1 MNRSVFVFLALAL
14 LIIERNFLAV
24 GFFEWI
30 LRQTVLLTG
39 IPLLSLYFFKISPG
53 EVGLSLKS
61 WRLSVKYAG
70 AVLLLAAPVM
80 YYGATLE
87 SFRAYY
93 PMWAPAGHSLKN
105 FLLYQAMIA
114 VLMFNTEFLFR
125 GYLLFNLEKELGK
138 APALVLHAF
147 PYMLVHIGKPPLEVP
162 YSFFAGLLFGYMAL
176 KTRSILPGF
185 LVHFLGSMGFEAMV
199 LRL

>member
-1 MNRSVFVFLALAL
+1 MNRKVLVFLALAI
-14 LIIERNFLAV
+14 LIIERAFLAV

-30 LRQTVLLTG
+30 LKQTVLLTG
-39 IPLLSLYFFKISPG
+39 IPLLSLYLFKISPG

-70 AVLLLAAPVM
+70 AALLLATPLM
-80 YYGATLE
+80 LYGAGLE

-93 PMWAPAGHSLKN
+93 PMWPPAGDSLWN
-105 FLLYQAMIA
+105 FLLYQSMIA

-138 APALVLHAF
+138 TPALILHAI
-147 PYMLVHIGKPPLEVP
+147 PYMLIHTGKPPLEVP
-162 YSFFAGLLFGYMAL
+162 YSFFVGLLFGYLAL
-176 KTRSILPGF
+176 KTRSILPSF
-185 LVHFLGSMGFEAMV
+185 LVHFLGSAGFETGV
-199 LRL
+199 VYL

>member
-1 MNRSVFVFLALAL
+1 MNRLVFVFLALAL
-14 LIIERNFLAV
+14 LLIDRSFLSG

-30 LRQTVLLTG
+30 LKETLLLTV

-70 AVLLLAAPVM
+70 ALLLLAIPIM
-80 YYGATLE
+80 LYGAGLE

-93 PMWAPAGHSLKN
+93 PMWAPAGDSLRN
-105 FLLYQAMIA
+105 FLLYQSMIA
-114 VLMFNTEFLFR
+114 ILMFNTEFLFR
-125 GYLLFNLEKELGK
+125 GYLLFSLEKELGK
-138 APALVLHAF
+138 TPALILHAI
-147 PYMLVHIGKPPLEVP
+147 PYMLVHIGKPGLEVP
-162 YSFFAGLLFGYMAL
+162 YSFFAGLVFGYMAL

-185 LVHFLGSMGFEAMV
+185 LVHFLGSAGFEASV
-199 LRL
+199 LYL